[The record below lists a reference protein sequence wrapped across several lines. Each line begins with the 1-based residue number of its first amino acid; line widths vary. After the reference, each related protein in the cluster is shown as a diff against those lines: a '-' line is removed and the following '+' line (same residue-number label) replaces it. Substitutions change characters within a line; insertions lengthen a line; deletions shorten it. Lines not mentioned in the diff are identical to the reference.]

1 MAFPISPT
9 SPKMMII
16 NFGIRIL
23 MSILPGRV
31 SSIGFVVTGA
41 VGEAEVLKARNA
53 SPLLLGTQRRHEAF
67 PMNSPFVFLFCW
79 LFKKNNFQM
88 LFPFLLFSLLETPY
102 SLLSPTV
109 SMRVFLHPTTHTLPH
124 LCPRFPYT
132 GASMESS

>member
-1 MAFPISPT
+1 
-9 SPKMMII
+9 MMII

-23 MSILPGRV
+23 MLILPGRV

-79 LFKKNNFQM
+79 LFLKKIIFKC
-88 LFPFLLFSLLETPY
+88 Y
-102 SLLSPTV
+102 SLSCFSPFWKPPIP
-109 SMRVFLHPTTHTLPH
+109 SSLP
-124 LCPRFPYT
+124 LLL
-132 GASMESS
+132 